1 MTTTV
6 MRPYTLGTMN
16 IQLEIRPEPGFLSV
30 GATGTFSLDEA
41 KRVFLEMLEAVALH
55 KTQRVLL
62 DGRQL
67 RGEPEVLERFL
78 YGEFAA
84 KSVRDFEVKGVS
96 RSTRFAYVLKEPVLD
111 PKRFGENVAVNRGMI
126 IKVFDNPED
135 ALRWLEIAPAGKT
148 DSSTA

>member
-1 MTTTV
+1 MS
-6 MRPYTLGTMN
+6 

-41 KRVFLEMLEAVALH
+41 KRAFLEMLEAVALH
-55 KTQRVLL
+55 KTQKVLL

-67 RGEPEVLERFL
+67 LGKPEAMERFL

-84 KSVRDFEVKGVS
+84 KTVRDFEVRGVS
-96 RSTRFAYVLKEPVLD
+96 RATRFAYVLKEPVLD

-135 ALRWLEIAPAGKT
+135 AFQWLEIAPAGKT
-148 DSSTA
+148 DSGTA